1 MKIGDIVFEVF
12 SRDFWI
18 RNPWM
23 KKEMLGIIV
32 DEFFNGRMLFTVMW
46 QDNTVTQVYPEYLVG
61 LNEGLTNEDR

>member
-1 MKIGDIVFEVF
+1 VKIGDIVFEVF

-46 QDNTVTQVYPEYLVG
+46 QDNTITQVYPEYLVG

>member
-23 KKEMLGIIV
+23 KKDMLGIIV

-46 QDNTVTQVYPEYLVG
+46 QDNTITQVYPEYLVG

>member
-1 MKIGDIVFEVF
+1 MKIGDVVFEVF

-23 KKEMLGIIV
+23 RKEMLGIIV

-46 QDNTVTQVYPEYLVG
+46 QDNTITQVYPEYLVG

>member
-18 RNPWM
+18 KNPWM
-23 KKEMLGIIV
+23 KKDMLGIIV

-46 QDNTVTQVYPEYLVG
+46 QDNTITQVYPEYLVG
-61 LNEGLTNEDR
+61 LNEGMTNEDR